1 MGQKKMEVTLV
12 KNLSSII
19 GFAIAGIFVMSVWG
33 AFAEAYGIFGGWFAG
48 LMIIS
53 IMWFMNHFL
62 GVVVNEG
69 AFVDMAAGIGIC
81 GTMRDVFLLGPEAGI
96 ASLPTLAFVAIGA
109 VLAGITAVAIE
120 KMWKE
125 KDIPS

>member
-1 MGQKKMEVTLV
+1 MVYESLP
-12 KNLSSII
+12 
-19 GFAIAGIFVMSVWG
+19 
-33 AFAEAYGIFGGWFAG
+33 
-48 LMIIS
+48 
-53 IMWFMNHFL
+53 

-109 VLAGITAVAIE
+109 FAGITAVAIE
-120 KMWKE
+120 KCGKKRIFQASKLVLFYKE
-125 KDIPS
+125 IFV